1 MNCLASINFVHS
13 YRTFT
18 EFRDF
23 SGCTD
28 IIMITNSWPTVMNL
42 TETLLRLTG
51 TAALALSFQFVA
63 VDQASAN
70 SKVFLSGDSA
80 QSQIAQ
86 FSDRGLQNYEPPDNG
101 KPDSSDSSGT
111 M

>member
-1 MNCLASINFVHS
+1 MKGLASINFVHS
-13 YRTFT
+13 YRRFT

-63 VDQASAN
+63 VDQTWTN
-70 SKVFLSGDSA
+70 PQVFLSGDSSH
-80 QSQIAQ
+80 SQIAQ
-86 FSDRGLQNYEPPDNG
+86 YEPPDNG
-101 KPDSSDSSGT
+101 KPDSSDSAGT